1 MEDEQFLAVMATPV
15 DIPAV
20 VERTRW
26 PVHVTV
32 AGNFRVDEA
41 HTIEVSALLNSV
53 ANDVAAFGVELGPRD
68 RFGSERN
75 IPVFLASHPTFHL
88 LHELLAAGLRDMPG
102 FAAAEPSFWE
112 GGYRP
117 HATLGPAVSVREGD
131 VLSFRTLTLVSLHGN
146 LGQRVSAVELS

>member
-1 MEDEQFLAVMATPV
+1 MEEERLLTVMATPV
-15 DIPAV
+15 GVPAV

-53 ANDVAAFGVELGPRD
+53 ANHVTAFDIKLGPRD
-68 RFGSERN
+68 QFGSERN
-75 IPVFLASHPTFHL
+75 IAVLLASHPAFHR
-88 LHELLAAGLRDMPG
+88 LHESLAAGLRDMPG
-102 FAAAEPSFWE
+102 FAAAESSFW
-112 GGYRP
+112 GSGYLP
-117 HATLGPAVSVREGD
+117 HATLGPAVSVRDGD

-146 LGQRVSAVELS
+146 IGQRVSAVELS